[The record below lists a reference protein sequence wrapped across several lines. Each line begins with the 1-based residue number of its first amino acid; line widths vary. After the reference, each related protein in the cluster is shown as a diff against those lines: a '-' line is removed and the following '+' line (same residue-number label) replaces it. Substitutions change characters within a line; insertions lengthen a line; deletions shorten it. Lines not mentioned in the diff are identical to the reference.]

1 MSLFTTACIHFF
13 SSTQKQNNNHNSLK
27 GMQYCTR
34 GSILIPGRLQASI
47 DFRISAEQPQ
57 TLKPIKPV
65 KQWGMCSANNQLM
78 LFKS

>member
-13 SSTQKQNNNHNSLK
+13 SSTQKQNNNYNSLG

-34 GSILIPGRLQASI
+34 GSILIPGRIQASI
-47 DFRISAEQPQ
+47 DFRVSAEQPQ
-57 TLKPIKPV
+57 ILKSIKPV
-65 KQWGMCSANNQLM
+65 KQRGMCSANNQLM